1 MHTYIY
7 IVILPNIF
15 LIYSYFNLFFNE
27 LFMKNNF
34 LILNQ
39 IKIYNL
45 KIISKQTLRFREM
58 LRIVA
63 IVLLRFRDPIEIN

>member
-1 MHTYIY
+1 MHTYIHTYIYIYIY

-34 LILNQ
+34 
-39 IKIYNL
+39 
-45 KIISKQTLRFREM
+45 
-58 LRIVA
+58 
-63 IVLLRFRDPIEIN
+63 